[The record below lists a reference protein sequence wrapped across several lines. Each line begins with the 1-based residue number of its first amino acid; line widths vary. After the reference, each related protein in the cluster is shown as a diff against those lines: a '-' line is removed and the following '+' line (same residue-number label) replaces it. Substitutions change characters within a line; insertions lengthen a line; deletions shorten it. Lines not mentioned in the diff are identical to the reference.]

1 MNRKELLYSA
11 TVGAMAAMLA
21 SAGGQW
27 AMARTS
33 GPVNPVPLAAP
44 VSAVPASFADIVQRV
59 APAVV
64 SIDIVGKSSKSKV
77 AFGGDSPFGGGD
89 DEDVPPGSP
98 PGFQQFFQQIPQQ
111 HPGPMHASGS
121 GFFISGDGY
130 IVTNNHVVD
139 GADKITVR
147 TTDERSLPA
156 HVVGR
161 DPETDLA
168 VIKVEGR
175 NFPFVSF
182 EDRAKP
188 RVGDW
193 VVAVGNPFNLGG
205 TATAGIVSAM
215 ARPRVSGS
223 GYVDYMQIDAPINRG
238 NSGGPTFD
246 LYGRVVGVNSAIFT
260 PSGGSVG
267 IGFDIPADVAA
278 SVTRQLISS
287 GKVVR
292 GYIGATIQDMTPD
305 MADSLGL
312 RPREGALV
320 ADVTPD
326 GPGARAG
333 LQSGDLVMKIDGHAI
348 TSASDLTRQVARAR
362 AGDDIRLDIRRDGV
376 ARQIDVRS
384 GTRPADI
391 NLAMNETGGSGSA
404 GAGGLGLL
412 VAPNPGGGVRVE
424 RVAPNSNAGERGVQ
438 PGDVIDR
445 IGSHPINSAADVT
458 QAITEARGG
467 HHDEILV
474 RLSRHGQHL
483 FVPVEVPSAKG

>member
-1 MNRKELLYSA
+1 MNRQALLSSA
-11 TVGAMAAMLA
+11 KVGAMAALLACAGGEWALA
-21 SAGGQW
+21 ST
-27 AMARTS
+27 R
-33 GPVNPVPLAAP
+33 GPVNPAPLAAP
-44 VSAVPASFADIVQRV
+44 ASAVPSSFADIVQRV

-64 SIDIVGKSSKSKV
+64 SIDIVGKAGRSDV
-77 AFGGDSPFGGGD
+77 AFSDGPNGGGD
-89 DEDVPPGSP
+89 DEDGPPELPPGL
-98 PGFQQFFQQIPQQ
+98 QQFFHRLPQQ
-111 HPGPMHASGS
+111 RAQPRHASGS

-130 IVTNNHVVD
+130 IVTNNHVVE

-147 TTDERSLPA
+147 TADEHSMPA
-156 HVVGR
+156 RLVGR

-168 VIKVEGR
+168 VIKVDGR
-175 NFPFVSF
+175 NFPFVNF
-182 EDRAKP
+182 EDQARP

-215 ARPRVSGS
+215 ARPGVSGS
-223 GYVDYMQIDAPINRG
+223 GFVDYMQIDAPINHG

-278 SVTRQLISS
+278 SVSRQLISS

-305 MADSLGL
+305 IAESLGR
-312 RPREGALV
+312 RPHEGALI
-320 ADVTPD
+320 ADVMPD

-333 LQSGDLVMKIDGHAI
+333 LQSGDLVMKVDGQSV
-348 TSASDLTRQVARAR
+348 TSASDLIRQVARAR
-362 AGDDIRLDIRRDGV
+362 AGDSIRLDIRRDG
-376 ARQIDVRS
+376 APRQIDVRS
-384 GTRPADI
+384 GARPADI
-391 NLAMNETGGSGSA
+391 NLAMNDASGSGSA

-412 VAPNPGGGVRVE
+412 VAPDPHGGVRVE

-438 PGDVIDR
+438 PGDVIER
-445 IGSHPINSAADVT
+445 IGSHPINSAADISH
-458 QAITEARGG
+458 AITDARGG

-474 RLSRHGQHL
+474 RLSRRGQHL
-483 FVPVEVPSAKG
+483 FVPLEVPSAKG